1 MINIDLIENIL
12 VYTIT
17 YIPPLIIYVKFWRK
31 FDKSKFIIVLISFIY
46 LGASLYTQNVLP
58 FVLVVLNIIYL
69 RVEKE
74 EYEKYNFSIRKF
86 KFFKGLKYS
95 LFSYL
100 ITIIIS
106 LIAMFVFTKFS
117 IKIKEQE
124 VVTWMADMSLIKYL
138 ITMPVA
144 LIFAPVLEEF
154 VFRWFF
160 FEKVFKGRFGLYLSA
175 VISSAMF
182 AMVHF
187 NLRAFPMILWIGLF
201 NCYLIE
207 KKGYWYA
214 VFNHFTFNFVTVML
228 LLQQKL

>member
-1 MINIDLIENIL
+1 MITIDLIQNIL

-17 YIPPLIIYVKFWRK
+17 YIPPLIIYIKFWKR
-31 FDKSKFIIVLISFIY
+31 FDKNKFIIALISLIY
-46 LGASLYTQNVLP
+46 LGASLYTQNILP
-58 FVLVVLNIIYL
+58 FILVVLNIMYL
-69 RVEKE
+69 KVENE

-86 KFFKGLKYS
+86 KFLEGLKYS
-95 LFSYL
+95 IYSYG

-106 LIAMFVFTKFS
+106 IITMYVFTKLNVGT
-117 IKIKEQE
+117 KEQE
-124 VVTWMADMSLIKYL
+124 VVTWMVDMSLVKYI

-160 FEKVFKGRFGLYLSA
+160 FEKVFKKSLGLYLSA
-175 VISSAMF
+175 SISSAMF
-182 AMVHF
+182 AIVHF
-187 NLRAFPMILWIGLF
+187 NLRAFPMILGIGLF

-214 VFNHFTFNFVTVML
+214 VFNHFFFNFVTVML

>member
-1 MINIDLIENIL
+1 MINSALIENIV

-17 YIPPLIIYVKFWRK
+17 YIPPLIIYIKFWRK
-31 FDKSKFIIVLISFIY
+31 FDRSKLIIITISLIY
-46 LGASLYTQNVLP
+46 LVASVFTQNVLP

-69 RVEKE
+69 RYENG
-74 EYEKYNFSIRKF
+74 EYERYNFSIKKI

-95 LFSYL
+95 LYSYAV
-100 ITIIIS
+100 TIIIS
-106 LIAMFVFTKFS
+106 VITLYIFS
-117 IKIKEQE
+117 GFNIEIKEQE
-124 VVTWMADMSLIKYL
+124 VVTWMVDMSLIKYL

-144 LIFAPVLEEF
+144 LIFAPVVEEF

-160 FEKVFKGRFGLYLSA
+160 FEKVFKNRFGIYFSA
-175 VISSAMF
+175 LISSLMF
-182 AMVHF
+182 ATVHF

-214 VFNHFTFNFVTVML
+214 VLNHFTFNFVTVML